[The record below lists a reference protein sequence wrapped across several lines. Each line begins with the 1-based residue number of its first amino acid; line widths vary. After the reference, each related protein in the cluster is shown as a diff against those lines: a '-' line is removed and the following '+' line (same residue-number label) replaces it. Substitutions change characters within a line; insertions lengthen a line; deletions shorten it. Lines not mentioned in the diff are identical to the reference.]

1 MSANLGTLFDVGSIV
16 GGILAGLLSD
26 VTGMSAITCSVM
38 LLIAVPLVS
47 ISSFRNTVDR
57 NDESEIP

>member
-1 MSANLGTLFDVGSIV
+1 VSANLGTLFDVGSIV